1 MTSSSTESVL
11 AIAVRDLRKTFKAGK
26 PNQVLAL
33 QGVALDVAQGSVYS
47 ILGPNGAGKTT
58 LLRILTTVMS
68 ADSGSASICG
78 YDIAKQ
84 PGAVRQLIGIV
95 SQENNF
101 DKYLTIWHNLV
112 VHAELHGMTRED
124 YTPRIEELL
133 KMVGLY
139 ERRNDYAE
147 HFSGGMQRRV
157 ALIRALI
164 HYPQVLFLDEPT
176 TGLDPKARREIWRII
191 EQLKHTHST
200 TVILTTHYMEEAD
213 VLSDGLMMMN
223 HGRVVMTGTPDE
235 LKKKISPE
243 NTFDMRFHSS
253 KATHYATHLKEN
265 AVGEPEVLTNCHLR
279 LKLNDDKTLQDV
291 LAIVDWQD
299 IVAVSETEVDLE
311 TVYLTLSEGQP
322 LEVVS

>member
-1 MTSSSTESVL
+1 MTTSSSTESVH
-11 AIAVRDLRKTFKAGK
+11 AIAVRDLCKTFKAGK
-26 PNQVLAL
+26 ANQVLAL
-33 QGVALDVAQGSVYS
+33 QGIDLDVAQGAVYS

-78 YDIAKQ
+78 YDIASQ

-101 DKYLTIWHNLV
+101 DKYLTIWHNLA
-112 VHAELHGMTRED
+112 VHAELHGMTREE

-133 KMVGLY
+133 RMVGLF
-139 ERRNDYAE
+139 ERRHDHAE
-147 HFSGGMQRRV
+147 NFSGGMQRRV

-164 HYPQVLFLDEPT
+164 HRPQVLFLDEPT
-176 TGLDPKARREIWRII
+176 TGLDPKARREIWHII
-191 EQLKHTHST
+191 EQLKHST

-223 HGRVVMTGTPDE
+223 HGRVVMTGTPQE

-243 NTFDMRFHSS
+243 NTFDMRFHSN
-253 KATHYATHLKEN
+253 KATHYATHFKDK
-265 AVGEPEVLTNCHLR
+265 AVGEPDVLTKCHLR
-279 LKLNDDKTLQDV
+279 LKLSNGKTLQDV

-311 TVYLTLSEGQP
+311 TVYLALSEGQP
-322 LEVVS
+322 LEAMS